1 VTELQ
6 ALQAALSAEYATVYG
21 YGVAGA
27 HLTGTDRETA
37 LDALQTHLEL
47 RDQLT
52 AMVETM
58 HATPA
63 VAHAAYQLPFAV
75 DSSTTA
81 RQLAA
86 HLEQGVCGAMWDLVA
101 AAGAASAARHLA
113 IGWLAD
119 AAARTDAWGTAQALP
134 GQPA

>member
-6 ALQAALSAEYATVYG
+6 ALQAALAAEDATIYG
-21 YGVAGA
+21 YGVVGA
-27 HLTGTDRETA
+27 HLTGADRDAA
-37 LDALQTHLEL
+37 LNALQTHLEL
-47 RDQLT
+47 RDQLI
-52 AMVETM
+52 ALVQAL
-58 HATPA
+58 HASPA
-63 VAHAAYQLPFAV
+63 VAQPAYQLPSPV
-75 DSSTTA
+75 DSTATA

-101 AAGAASAARHLA
+101 AAASSSPLRRTA

-119 AAARTDAWGTAQALP
+119 AADRANRWGTQQPLP